1 MIVERNDRGRIM
13 DDRGTER
20 GRMIDGTMD
29 GMVKNRCGYCN
40 T

>member
-1 MIVERNDRGRIM
+1 M

-20 GRMIDGTMD
+20 GRMIEGTMD

-40 T
+40 TYTINT